1 MTNAERL
8 MLRTGECSPCLIEDL
23 LASATAAIM
32 ARRYPFG
39 DWPETLDKRYEDLQY
54 RIALAMYNK
63 DGADYQ
69 VSHSENGISRS
80 WSTDGIP
87 ESLLQEIT
95 PMCKTIGGR

>member
-8 MLRTGECSPCLIEDL
+8 MVRTGEKDMGFINDL
-23 LASATAAIM
+23 LASAAAAIM

-39 DWPETLDKRYEDLQY
+39 DWPDSLEKQYEDLQY
-54 RIALAMYNK
+54 RIALSMYNK

-69 VSHSENGISRS
+69 LSHSENGVSRT

-95 PMCKTIGGR
+95 PMCRTIGG